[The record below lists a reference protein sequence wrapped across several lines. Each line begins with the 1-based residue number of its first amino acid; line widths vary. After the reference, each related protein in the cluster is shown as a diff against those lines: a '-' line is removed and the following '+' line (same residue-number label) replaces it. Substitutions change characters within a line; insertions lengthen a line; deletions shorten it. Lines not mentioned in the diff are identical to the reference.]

1 MQKVADNTRL
11 PANLVAFKQKH
22 VSGIEREESDQHM
35 HIINDISKTGFES
48 HHNFKQRNR
57 KRIWTWYRRQ
67 YRFLLATS
75 SSKEKIINMFIYQ

>member
-1 MQKVADNTRL
+1 MQEVDDSIRL
-11 PANLVAFKQKH
+11 HANLEAFKQKH

-35 HIINDISKTGFES
+35 QIINNIGKTGFES

-67 YRFLLATS
+67 CRFLLATS
-75 SSKEKIINMFIYQ
+75 SSKEKIISMLIYQ